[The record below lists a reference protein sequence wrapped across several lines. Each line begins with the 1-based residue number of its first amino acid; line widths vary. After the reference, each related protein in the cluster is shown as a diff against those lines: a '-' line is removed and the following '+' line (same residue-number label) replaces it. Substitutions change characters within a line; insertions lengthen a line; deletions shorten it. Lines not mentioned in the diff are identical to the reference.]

1 MNYTDVF
8 SMPAAAAVCYSGYR
22 EGQQPGINDPSYEQ
36 VKEDLLIVP
45 LHWPDGQHTAQV

>member
-8 SMPAAAAVCYSGYR
+8 SMPPAAAVCYSGYR

-36 VKEDLLIVP
+36 VKEGTAEGARQ
-45 LHWPDGQHTAQV
+45 GQ